1 MLVQV
6 ILEIRFR
13 EMWMYV
19 RGKDGVMGRL
29 VDYLLFELEYVC
41 GYLWRCGPVCVI
53 FILRMCGTVFCVW
66 KGDRIRAIFR
76 DDG

>member
-6 ILEIRFR
+6 NLEIRFR
-13 EMWMYV
+13 EMWMHV

-41 GYLWRCGPVCVI
+41 GYLWRCGPVCLV
-53 FILRMCGTVFCVW
+53 
-66 KGDRIRAIFR
+66 
-76 DDG
+76 